1 MKTQAIPKFVTQLD
15 GREVVI
21 PAVLFHFDN
30 PHAVAERFKAL
41 PVEYGICSRLCAAYE
56 ETTRDYEHSIKDYMH
71 YVKKTYTQVSKALAL
86 WDFTDGTLSIDWYL
100 EDYFYYRYGIDA
112 RSAEWRDY
120 VMQNI
125 RWAWQQHIAKHLLA
139 AED

>member
-30 PHAVAERFKAL
+30 PHAVAERFKTL
-41 PVEYGICSRLCAAYE
+41 PVEHGICSRLYAAYE
-56 ETTRDYEHSIKDYMH
+56 ETTRDYEHSIEE
-71 YVKKTYTQVSKALAL
+71 TYTRVGKALAL
-86 WDFTDGTLSIDWYL
+86 WDFTDGTLSSDWYL

-112 RSAEWRDY
+112 RNAEWRNY

-125 RWAWQQHIAKHLLA
+125 RHAWKQHIIEHLLA

>member
-30 PHAVAERFKAL
+30 PHAVAERLKAL
-41 PVEYGICSRLCAAYE
+41 PVEYGICRRLRTAYE
-56 ETTRDYEHSIKDYMH
+56 EATEDCHES
-71 YVKKTYTQVSKALAL
+71 VCKTYTQVGKALAL
-86 WDFTDGTLSIDWYL
+86 WDFTAGMLNGDWYL
-100 EDYFYYRYGIDA
+100 EDYFHYRYGIDA
-112 RSAEWRDY
+112 RNAEWRDY

-125 RWAWQQHIAKHLLA
+125 RGAWQQHIVKHLLA
-139 AED
+139 SED

>member
-21 PAVLFHFDN
+21 PAVLFYFDN
-30 PHAVAERFKAL
+30 PHEVAREFAGRL
-41 PVEYGICSRLCAAYE
+41 PAISICCVLRQAYE
-56 ETTRDYEHSIKDYMH
+56 EATKDYEHSIE
-71 YVKKTYTQVSKALAL
+71 KTYTRVSKALML
-86 WDFTDGTLSIDWYL
+86 WDAEHRDFNGDWYL
-100 EDYFYYRYGIDA
+100 EDYIHYRYGIDA
-112 RSAEWRDY
+112 RNAEWRDY

-139 AED
+139 SED

>member
-56 ETTRDYEHSIKDYMH
+56 EATKDYKHSIE
-71 YVKKTYTQVSKALAL
+71 KTYTQVGKALAL
-86 WDFTDGTLSIDWYL
+86 WDFTDGTLSGAWYL
-100 EDYFYYRYGIDA
+100 EDYFHYRYGIDA
-112 RSAEWRDY
+112 RNAEWRDY

-125 RWAWQQHIAKHLLA
+125 RYAWQQHIAKHLLA
-139 AED
+139 SEG

>member
-30 PHAVAERFKAL
+30 PHAVAKRFKAL

-56 ETTRDYEHSIKDYMH
+56 ETTRDYEHSFE
-71 YVKKTYTQVSKALAL
+71 KTYTRVGKALAL
-86 WDFTDGTLSIDWYL
+86 WDFTDGTLSSDWYL
-100 EDYFYYRYGIDA
+100 EDYFRYRYGIRA

-120 VMQNI
+120 VRQNI
-125 RWAWQQHIAKHLLA
+125 RYAWKQHIIEHLLA
-139 AED
+139 AEG

>member
-56 ETTRDYEHSIKDYMH
+56 ETTRDYVHSIE
-71 YVKKTYTQVSKALAL
+71 KTYTRVGKALAL
-86 WDFTDGTLSIDWYL
+86 WDFTDGTLNGEWYL
-100 EDYFYYRYGIDA
+100 EDYFHYRYGIDA
-112 RSAEWRDY
+112 RNAEWRDY

-125 RWAWQQHIAKHLLA
+125 RWAWQQHIVKHLLA
-139 AED
+139 SEG